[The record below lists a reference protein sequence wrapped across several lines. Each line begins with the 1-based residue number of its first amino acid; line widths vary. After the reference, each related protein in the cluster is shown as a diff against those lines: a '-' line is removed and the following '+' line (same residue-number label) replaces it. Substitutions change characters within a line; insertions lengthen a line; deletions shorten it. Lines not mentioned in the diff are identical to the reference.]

1 MTVTLSIAVTSQCKV
16 NVANELSATI
26 ECMVGQPYQGDIRN
40 LAADR
45 WWSMY
50 PS

>member
-1 MTVTLSIAVTSQCKV
+1 MTCQCVV
-16 NVANELSATI
+16 NVADELTATI
-26 ECMVGQPYQGDIRN
+26 ECRVGVPYQGDIRN